1 MGANAAAVAHARK
14 KKLEREGAEE
24 VQTVFDKFDRD
35 GSGDIDA
42 KELRR
47 ALGQLRVVV
56 KEDEILPIIQF
67 FNGPEASSLDV
78 HQFDKL
84 VVKLRSEQDK
94 ARQAALL
101 ASYGGDI
108 FPMQAEVRALYTST
122 PIVIFVAVIILAN
135 FFVNMLE
142 KEIDPTGRRY
152 GPCNIRPG
160 ADSDCFDTWAFL
172 DTMFNIIFL
181 IELLFNMY
189 CYGGPRKKFWT
200 SAWNV
205 FDTFIVTIGI
215 ILMTPIVP
223 PGHPLAK
230 LKLLRA
236 FRVFRLFKRVK
247 SLNKIIVALVKAI
260 PGVSNAFVIMIIFFC
275 IYAILAVELF
285 SGFGAD
291 GNYAVYW
298 AAECENKEGAPCFL
312 PESATD
318 DGNLTVTSLT
328 ARGYT
333 NGYEYYGTFFRALY
347 TLFQVMTGESWSE
360 AVARPLIFGLYENAF
375 TASLFFVSFIIL
387 TQMILVNVVVAVL
400 LDEFSGVEEEEDPPI
415 DAEALFEPAEVAS
428 AAPAAALGKAPKLP
442 DPAKAKGV
450 EPKLDLL
457 IKQVAALQ
465 QTVEFLVKQQVGASG
480 TGASCAGAS
489 GLSFGGPAETM
500 SA

>member
-1 MGANAAAVAHARK
+1 
-14 KKLEREGAEE
+14 
-24 VQTVFDKFDRD
+24 
-35 GSGDIDA
+35 
-42 KELRR
+42 
-47 ALGQLRVVV
+47 
-56 KEDEILPIIQF
+56 
-67 FNGPEASSLDV
+67 
-78 HQFDKL
+78 
-84 VVKLRSEQDK
+84 
-94 ARQAALL
+94 
-101 ASYGGDI
+101 
-108 FPMQAEVRALYTST
+108 
-122 PIVIFVAVIILAN
+122 
-135 FFVNMLE
+135 
-142 KEIDPTGRRY
+142 
-152 GPCNIRPG
+152 
-160 ADSDCFDTWAFL
+160 
-172 DTMFNIIFL
+172 
-181 IELLFNMY
+181 
-189 CYGGPRKKFWT
+189 
-200 SAWNV
+200 
-205 FDTFIVTIGI
+205 
-215 ILMTPIVP
+215 
-223 PGHPLAK
+223 
-230 LKLLRA
+230 
-236 FRVFRLFKRVK
+236 
-247 SLNKIIVALVKAI
+247 
-260 PGVSNAFVIMIIFFC
+260 VIMIIFFC
-275 IYAILAVELF
+275 ISAILAVELF